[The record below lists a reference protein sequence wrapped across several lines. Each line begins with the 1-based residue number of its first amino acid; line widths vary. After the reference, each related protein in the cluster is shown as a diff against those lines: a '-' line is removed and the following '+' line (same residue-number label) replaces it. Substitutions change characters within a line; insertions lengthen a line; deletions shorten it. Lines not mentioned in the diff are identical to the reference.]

1 MIFQGRELHI
11 GDKLV
16 SKLHGEIT
24 VESMQRKF
32 FTATAPREGIL
43 CAWNY
48 EVRYCYVGDNIIDA
62 SWPDVSTERPPIP
75 FAPNPQPRP
84 EREAEYRR
92 IWIERATSRYDFD
105 ITNRPRDELHGFAV
119 DAFDA
124 ADAFIA
130 EMKRR
135 EGE

>member
-1 MIFQGRELHI
+1 MQFQGRELHI

-16 SKLHGEIT
+16 SGRFGTIVVLAIDRYDNTFKAFLDSNH
-24 VESMQRKF
+24 SYWWDM
-32 FTATAPREGIL
+32 EGRSV
-43 CAWNY
+43 NT
-48 EVRYCYVGDNIIDA
+48 DDDSIDA
-62 SWPDVSTERPPIP
+62 TWPDPDP
-75 FAPNPQPRP
+75 ALD
-84 EREAEYRR
+84 REAEYRR

-130 EMKRR
+130 ELRR
-135 EGE
+135 RDGEGK